1 MSTET
6 DPNVIYG
13 GDPDEITRVD
23 EKCPSFGAM
32 VIEDLTLGGD
42 KPCFINGIT
51 NETWTYKDLL
61 QQSSLMARVLHGA
74 GVRQNDVIAI
84 VSENRLEYPAV
95 VFGAIYLGV
104 IVTPSSVTYTE
115 RELKHSLSL
124 SKPKFV
130 FTSPLTAEQTITV
143 CKGLNFVEKVIVFG
157 KTKFDDQSIL
167 WDDFIQKYEAKKFNV
182 QEYVSRR
189 IPRDH
194 VAYIASSSGTT
205 GVPKGVQITQGNIMS
220 VVQGMRDIFEL
231 SKMLQGGTIVVW
243 SVAPWFHSM
252 GFFSM
257 VLNSCSRDATFV
269 FLPKFEEET
278 FLRCV
283 QDYKISTIVVVPPIM
298 VFLAKSPLVDK
309 YDLSSLRSITC
320 GAAAL
325 SREIED
331 QVRERFS
338 KKYEVDLLI
347 RQAYG
352 MSETSLGTLSATYTI
367 KPGSVGEPVPGIYCK
382 VIDEN
387 GKSLGPN
394 ERGELCFKGDRIMK
408 GYVGDSVATNNTID
422 KDGWLHSGDIAYYD
436 EDKQFYIVDRL
447 KELIKYNANQVPPAE
462 IEALLLS
469 NPKVKDCGV
478 IGIPDEKAGEL
489 PFAYV
494 VKQDGV
500 DLTEGEIIQF
510 VADNASK
517 VKWLRGGA
525 RLIDEIPRNPT
536 GKLLRREMREMHK
549 NSKSKL

>member
-13 GDPDEITRVD
+13 GDPEVTTRVD
-23 EKCPSFGAM
+23 ENCPSFGAM
-32 VIEDLTLGGD
+32 VLEDLGLGED

-51 NETWTYKDLL
+51 NEIWTYKDMLDKTTLL
-61 QQSSLMARVLHGA
+61 ARVLHGA
-74 GVRQNDVIAI
+74 GAKQNDVIAI
-84 VSENRLEYPAV
+84 VSENRFEYPAV

-104 IVTPSSVTYTE
+104 IVAPCSVTYTE
-115 RELKHSLSL
+115 RELKHSLLL

-130 FTSPLTAEQTITV
+130 FTSPLTAELAITV
-143 CKGLNFVEKVIVFG
+143 CKSLKFVEKVIVFG
-157 KTKFDDQSIL
+157 KKKFDDRSIQ
-167 WDDFIQKYEAKKFNV
+167 WDAFINKYEANTFNV
-182 QEYVSRR
+182 QDYVSRR
-189 IPRDH
+189 IHRDH

-205 GVPKGVQITQGNIMS
+205 GVPKGVLITQGNIMS
-220 VVQGMRDIFEL
+220 VVQGMRDIFTL
-231 SKMLQGGTIVVW
+231 MKMVQGGTIIVW

-257 VLNSCSRDATFV
+257 VLNACSRDATFV

-298 VFLAKSPLVDK
+298 VFLAKSPLVDQ

-338 KKYEVDLLI
+338 KKYEVDLVI

-367 KPGSVGEPVPGIYCK
+367 KPGSVGEAVPGVYCK

-408 GYVGDSVATNNTID
+408 GYVNDTAATKSTID
-422 KDGWLHSGDIAYYD
+422 ENGWLHSGDIAYYD

-494 VKQDGV
+494 VKQDGAN
-500 DLTEGEIIQF
+500 LTEEEVVQF

-517 VKWLRGGA
+517 VKWLRGGV
-525 RLIDEIPRNPT
+525 RFIDEIPRNPT
-536 GKLLRREMREMHK
+536 GKLLRREMREMYK